1 MSLGAYLGQAEQ
13 DNGRT
18 AAGVAVAD
26 RRQTAWG
33 LGIAYALAPGLEA
46 FGSVNLVSDRNVN
59 STGGG
64 GTLAN
69 RDIEGVFLGTR
80 LAF

>member
-1 MSLGAYLGQAEQ
+1 VVL
-13 DNGRT
+13 
-18 AAGVAVAD
+18 AD

-33 LGIAYALAPGLEA
+33 LGIAYGLAPGLEL
-46 FGSVNLVSDRNVN
+46 FGNYNAVTDRNVN